1 MEKLSLRS
9 CGRKSIDQSFKHF
22 NMPILR
28 MPDIKNDH
36 FVKSFTSSTP
46 MLFLW
51 KWKNGD
57 VSETCFFP
65 RHGMSRY
72 ICWRVP
78 ATFPDS
84 LPPASHNQR
93 HAAKRARNLR
103 EGLSSTSLNGCIFGA
118 ANVKFPKNVTRIS
131 ASLT

>member
-1 MEKLSLRS
+1 MTSLLN
-9 CGRKSIDQSFKHF
+9 IL

-28 MPDIKNDH
+28 MPGKQKTI
-36 FVKSFTSSTP
+36 TSSKASLLQLP
-46 MLFLW
+46 CFFVEVE
-51 KWKNGD
+51 KW
-57 VSETCFFP
+57 EFFFP
-65 RHGMSRY
+65 RRGMSWS

-103 EGLSSTSLNGCIFGA
+103 EGPSPPLPSMDDIFGA

-131 ASLT
+131 AFDLNCGIW